1 MPDQEQQWARQLQE
15 AVAALHEGIAEA
27 GRILAAQGAMFW
39 AYRGD
44 LAQVEAT
51 VAGMSP
57 DQLREVSA
65 AAALLGA
72 AADDELGRRAS

>member
-1 MPDQEQQWARQLQE
+1 MTDHEQPWARQLQD
-15 AVAALHEGIAEA
+15 AVGALQEGIAEA

-44 LAQVEAT
+44 IAQVETT

-72 AADDELGRRAS
+72 AADQELGRRAG